1 MINKIKHGLNKKSLA
16 FKLSVS
22 ILICV
27 FVVFTALVAFL
38 SKNTEHIVSSNAEEM
53 GKKSVQAYVSDIT
66 HLALDTEQ
74 LVLNTKNILSQL
86 KDNDIESMELALN
99 SAVKTIDRSA
109 LTYTEAWVYVFPP
122 EDVSYG
128 TLYQSVDLNGN
139 VSFKAHKIKNFYE
152 IFPWFKEVP
161 KVEEIY
167 WSEPYQDVA
176 SKKPV
181 VTCLV
186 PFMFQNSSDFDG
198 LVALTVDLS
207 KMKESLDSFSSS
219 ERGQLLLIS
228 KNGLYITHPDPEIAL
243 KMTIFD
249 LAKRNK
255 VPELTQSGQEVLS
268 GKTGMTRLS
277 YSSVVKGPAV
287 AFYAPIK
294 HLKWGMRLVY
304 SENEIFAPIRRVQYM
319 MILPFIAG
327 MLLLFLIVYHICHK
341 STKQL
346 LSLSKIAAG
355 YGNGDFSK
363 SFEEKASAR
372 EIFMLSKA
380 MNDMR
385 KNLLNYIEKEKE
397 TVIEKQKSES
407 ELNIARSIQNA
418 ALSTNYPKHHAFKM
432 STKMVPAKQVGGDF
446 YDFFFIDRNHFAIM
460 VADVS
465 GKGIGAALYM
475 MKAQALIKNTLKS
488 KKTLSEAFYAI
499 NNDLYEGNDSCMFVS
514 AFMAVVDVL
523 SGEVEY
529 VNAGHTHPLFDDGN
543 GYEFIRPEK
552 NVVLGVK
559 KNVRFVT
566 QKLTMKRNDR
576 IFLYTDGVTEAE
588 NKNSDFYG
596 EEKLKKVLSQKFVSP
611 EKTLDNVLKNIR
623 KYAGNT
629 AQSDDI
635 TMLEFCYQ
643 GMNGKQL
650 TVAAKLDKLSEVLGF
665 LRDDMV
671 ESKIL
676 PSVQFRMI
684 EAAEEVFVN
693 IAQYAY
699 ADFENGEVDILTDF
713 RENTYMAAFIDGGR
727 KYNPLAI
734 KDPKV
739 KAKFKDRQI
748 GGLGIF
754 LVKKLADSV
763 EYEYDNNHNI
773 LKISVI
779 NKEKS

>member
-1 MINKIKHGLNKKSLA
+1 MMNNLKLLSNKQSLA
-16 FKLSVS
+16 FKLSIG

-27 FVVFTALVAFL
+27 LVVFLGLGVFL
-38 SKNTEHIVSSNAEEM
+38 SKSARHIVSSNAEEM

-74 LVLNTKNILSQL
+74 LVLNTKNMLSQL
-86 KDNDIESMELALN
+86 EDNDVESMELALN
-99 SAVKTIDRSA
+99 SAVKTIYRSA

-128 TLYQSVDLNGN
+128 TLYRSVDLNGN
-139 VSFKAHKIKNFYE
+139 VSFKAQKIENFYK

-161 KVEEIY
+161 KIEEIY
-167 WSEPYQDVA
+167 WSEPYEDMLT
-176 SKKPV
+176 KKPV

-186 PFMFQNSSDFDG
+186 PFLFQNSSDFDG

-207 KMKESLDSFSSS
+207 KMKESMDSFSSS
-219 ERGQLLLIS
+219 EKGKLLLIS

-294 HLKWGMRLVY
+294 HLSWGLRLVY
-304 SENEIFAPIRRVQYM
+304 SENEIFNPIRRVQYM
-319 MILPFIAG
+319 TILPLIIG
-327 MLLLFLIVYHICHK
+327 MLVLFLIVYHICHE

-346 LSLSKIAAG
+346 LSLSKIAAN
-355 YGNGDFSK
+355 YGKGDFSK

-372 EIFMLSKA
+372 EVFVLSKA

-385 KNLLNYIEKEKE
+385 ENLLNYIQKEKE
-397 TVIEKQKSES
+397 AVIEKQKNES
-407 ELNIARSIQNA
+407 ELNIARSIQSS
-418 ALSTNYPKHHAFKM
+418 ALSTSYPKHHAFKM
-432 STKMVPAKQVGGDF
+432 STKMVSAKRVGGDF

-465 GKGIGAALYM
+465 GKGIPAALYM
-475 MKAQALIKNTLKS
+475 MKAQALIKNAVKS
-488 KKTLSEAFYAI
+488 SKTLSEAFYTI
-499 NNDLYEGNDSCMFVS
+499 NNDLYESNDSCMFVS

-529 VNAGHTHPLFDDGN
+529 INAGHTHPLFDDGN

-559 KNVRFVT
+559 KNVRFIT

-576 IFLYTDGVTEAE
+576 LFLYTDGVTEAE

-596 EEKLKKVLSQKFVSP
+596 EERLKKVLSQKFVSP
-611 EKTLDNVLKNIR
+611 EKTLDHVLKNIR
-623 KYAGNT
+623 KYAGDT

-643 GMNGKQL
+643 GTNGRQL
-650 TVAAKLDKLSEVLGF
+650 TVDAKLDKLSEVLSF
-665 LRDDMV
+665 LRDDMC
-671 ESKIL
+671 ENNIL

-699 ADFENGEVDILTDF
+699 ADFENGKVDILTDF

-739 KAKFKDRQI
+739 KADFRDRQI

-754 LVKKLADSV
+754 LVKKLADFV

-779 NKEKS
+779 NKEK

>member
-1 MINKIKHGLNKKSLA
+1 MMNNLKLWSNKQSLA
-16 FKLSVS
+16 FKLSIS

-27 FVVFTALVAFL
+27 LVVFLGLGVFL
-38 SKNTEHIVSSNAEEM
+38 SKSARHIVSSNAEEM

-74 LVLNTKNILSQL
+74 LILNTKNMLSQL
-86 KDNDIESMELALN
+86 EDNDVESMELALN
-99 SAVKTIDRSA
+99 SAVKTIYRSA

-128 TLYQSVDLNGN
+128 TLYRSVDLNGN
-139 VSFKAHKIKNFYE
+139 VSFKAYKIENFYK
-152 IFPWFKEVP
+152 IFPWFKAVP

-167 WSEPYQDVA
+167 WSEPYEDTIT
-176 SKKPV
+176 KKPV

-186 PFMFQNSSDFDG
+186 PFLFQNSKDFDG
-198 LVALTVDLS
+198 LVALTIDLS
-207 KMKESLDSFSSS
+207 KMKESMESFSSS
-219 ERGQLLLIS
+219 EKGKLLLIS
-228 KNGLYITHPDPEIAL
+228 KNGLYITHPDPEIEL

-294 HLKWGMRLVY
+294 HLSWGLRLVY
-304 SENEIFAPIRRVQYM
+304 SENEIFNPINRVQYM
-319 MILPFIAG
+319 TILPLMIG
-327 MLLLFLIVYHICHK
+327 MLILFLIVYQICRK

-346 LSLSKIAAG
+346 FSLSKIAAN
-355 YGNGDFSK
+355 YGKGDFSK

-372 EIFMLSKA
+372 EVFVLSKA

-385 KNLLNYIEKEKE
+385 ENLLNYIQKEKE
-397 TVIEKQKSES
+397 DAIEKQKSES
-407 ELNIARSIQNA
+407 ELNIARSIQNS

-432 STKMVPAKQVGGDF
+432 STKMVSAKRVGGDF

-465 GKGIGAALYM
+465 GKGIPAALYM
-475 MKAQALIKNTLKS
+475 MKAQALIKNAVKS
-488 KKTLSEAFYAI
+488 SRTLSDAFYTI

-529 VNAGHTHPLFDDGN
+529 VNAGHTHPLFDEGN

-559 KNVRFVT
+559 KNVRFIT

-576 IFLYTDGVTEAE
+576 LFLYTDGVTEAE

-596 EEKLKKVLSQKFVSP
+596 EKRLKKVLSQKFVSP
-611 EKTLDNVLKNIR
+611 EKTLDHVLKNIR
-623 KYAGNT
+623 KYAGDT

-643 GMNGKQL
+643 GMNGRQL
-650 TVAAKLDKLSEVLGF
+650 TIDAKLDKLSEVLSF
-665 LRDDMV
+665 LRDDMS
-671 ESKIL
+671 ENNIL

-713 RENTYMAAFIDGGR
+713 QENTYMAAFIDGGR

-734 KDPKV
+734 KDPQV
-739 KAKFKDRQI
+739 KAHFKDRQI

-754 LVKKLADSV
+754 LVKKLADFV

-779 NKEKS
+779 NKEKN